1 MNKDKINNLISN
13 IFSDKKT
20 RFIVV
25 AIICLILVVSIFM
38 SFPSENNNKN
48 ESSDL
53 ITEYVNRLERKLSET
68 LSKVED
74 VGSVSVVITV
84 ASGMQTVLATKTITT
99 QTENGVETEETPLII
114 NGKTVVLR
122 EDYPKI
128 TGVLIVAQGVNN
140 FAVLSRI
147 QQATMSLLNIELN
160 QIEILSKK

>member
-1 MNKDKINNLISN
+1 MNKDKINNLLSN
-13 IFSDKKT
+13 MFSDKKT
-20 RFIVV
+20 RYVIVAV
-25 AIICLILVVSIFM
+25 LCLILVVSVFM
-38 SFPSENNNKN
+38 NFPKENINKN
-48 ESSDL
+48 ESGDI
-53 ITEYVNRLERKLSET
+53 ITEYVNRLEMKLSET

-84 ASGMQTVLATKTITT
+84 ASGMETVLATKTTTT
-99 QTENGVETEETPLII
+99 QTADGVETEETPLIV

-147 QQATMSLLNIELN
+147 QQATMSLLDIELN

>member
-25 AIICLILVVSIFM
+25 AIICLILVVSIFI
-38 SFPSENNNKN
+38 SFPGENNNKN
-48 ESSDL
+48 ESNDL
-53 ITEYVNRLERKLSET
+53 ITEYVNRLETKLSET

-84 ASGMQTVLATKTITT
+84 ASGMETVLATKTKTT

-147 QQATMSLLNIELN
+147 QQATMSLLDIELN